1 MFSKTQLSNS
11 VKILENEQKPTF
23 TGGFVNLGRSRTQ
36 GPAMPPLVFW
46 EIHDFPKHVQNINNV
61 LPYNH

>member
-1 MFSKTQLSNS
+1 MKTSYS
-11 VKILENEQKPTF
+11 ITRFLENEQKPTF

-46 EIHDFPKHVQNINNV
+46 EIISKNV
-61 LPYNH
+61 FLRMRILSPF